1 MKKVISILLC
11 LFLVFSFSSC
21 KKSEMDKNG
30 TDSGAYKP
38 SLMYDNVVYSLSSEK
53 SENFTVNKDSLEYVG
68 TIKDTISGTE
78 LPTQNFQASGNSEL
92 LDCNIYFSKEHPD
105 RLFVFYEDEHYY
117 VYDKE

>member
-1 MKKVISILLC
+1 MKKVIYIMLC
-11 LFLVFSFSSC
+11 LFLIFSFSSC
-21 KKSEMDKNG
+21 KKSESNKNG

-53 SENFTVNKDSLEYVG
+53 SENFIVDKDSLEYVG
-68 TIKDTISGTE
+68 TIKDTISGTT

-92 LDCNIYFSKEHPD
+92 LDCDIYSSKDYPD
-105 RLFVFYEDEHYY
+105 RLFVFCEGNHYY